1 MEKDV
6 FAAPKFSPK
15 GSKTIP
21 VQMDPRSQQ
30 LGMAIQLG
38 DGGGA
43 GPSKLGKLVRGQL
56 PRPVAPPVP
65 MPAPAAPLAPPARPQ
80 PALGAVHRKCRID
93 VKGVTE
99 DGEEMIDNVE
109 LTFPP
114 GTRVTD
120 VQQTEW

>member
-6 FAAPKFSPK
+6 FAAPKFAPK
-15 GSKTIP
+15 GTKTIP
-21 VQMDPRSQQ
+21 VQVDPRSAQ

-56 PRPVAPPVP
+56 PRPMAPPP
-65 MPAPAAPLAPPARPQ
+65 AAAPAPALAQAQRPTLSA
-80 PALGAVHRKCRID
+80 ALKCMID

-99 DGEEMIDNVE
+99 DGQEIIDSVE

-120 VQQTEW
+120 VLQTQW